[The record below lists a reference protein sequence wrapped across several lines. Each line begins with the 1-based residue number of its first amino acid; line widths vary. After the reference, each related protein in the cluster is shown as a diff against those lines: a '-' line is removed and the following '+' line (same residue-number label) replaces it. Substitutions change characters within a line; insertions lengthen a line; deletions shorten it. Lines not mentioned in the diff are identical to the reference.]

1 MSNRS
6 SNTRD
11 DEDNEEGKVEGKKM
25 SRNIILD
32 GVAERKWQK
41 SKRVF
46 MWVTIYKP

>member
-25 SRNIILD
+25 NRNIFMD
-32 GVAERKWQK
+32 GVAERKW
-41 SKRVF
+41 
-46 MWVTIYKP
+46 